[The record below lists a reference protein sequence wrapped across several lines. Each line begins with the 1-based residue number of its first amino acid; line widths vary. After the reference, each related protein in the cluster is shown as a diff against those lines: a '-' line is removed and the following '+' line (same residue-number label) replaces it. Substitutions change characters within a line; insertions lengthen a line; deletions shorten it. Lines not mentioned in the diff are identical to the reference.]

1 VALQGDRLQTRLLD
15 LRSGLD
21 ALALVISH
29 AAEFGTPSRDPRRG
43 AAGTVAAAHR
53 SHAAAQLRYDDRYL
67 ILSQTSVLVTR
78 VWFFTESVNLL
89 PSSDRLKYRT

>member
-53 SHAAAQLRYDDRYL
+53 SHAAAQLRYDDRA
-67 ILSQTSVLVTR
+67 T
-78 VWFFTESVNLL
+78 
-89 PSSDRLKYRT
+89 